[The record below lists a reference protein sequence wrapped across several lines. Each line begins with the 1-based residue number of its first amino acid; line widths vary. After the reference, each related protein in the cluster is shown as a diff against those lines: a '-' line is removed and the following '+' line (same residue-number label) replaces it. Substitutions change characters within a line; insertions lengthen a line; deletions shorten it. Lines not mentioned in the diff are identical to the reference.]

1 MNYDINNFPLDLVL
15 NILGI
20 VIIFIIVRLLV
31 YKPAKKFLDA
41 RRERLCAERASADA
55 EKQRA
60 LEMKASLEERLSS
73 SEEAAKAEARRII
86 DEAKTE
92 AAGIIAEANE
102 RAEKVLSMAEAKIKA
117 ERESAKKASERE
129 TISMAFEIAEK
140 ILERRVNDS
149 DTINMAQKL
158 FDSMSSDK

>member
-41 RRERLCAERASADA
+41 RRERLSAERASADA

-60 LEMKASLEERLSS
+60 LEMKASLEEKLSS

>member
-41 RRERLCAERASADA
+41 RRERLNAERASADA

-60 LEMKASLEERLSS
+60 LEMKASLEEKLSS
-73 SEEAAKAEARRII
+73 SEEAAKAEARCII

>member
-41 RRERLCAERASADA
+41 RRERLSAERASADA

>member
-60 LEMKASLEERLSS
+60 LEMKASLEEKLSS